1 MKICK
6 EWTLIV
12 DNLKI
17 IFMKGIMQQLCK
29 NKLRNWILL
38 NILMK
43 NNMQVIYKSQI
54 TIMNNLVLKTII
66 NNWVNFYH
74 LWQFQQKILK
84 TLKVQDLTLTITHL
98 AIRIK
103 NQSRMKQHVLPE
115 LNKNV
120 LNREK
125 LKDKGKL
132 TPNKCKKNLM
142 KNSKDKREL

>member
-17 IFMKGIMQQLCK
+17 IFMKDIMQQLCK

-38 NILMK
+38 NTLMK
-43 NNMQVIYKSQI
+43 NSMQVIYKSLI

-84 TLKVQDLTLTITHL
+84 TLKVLDLTLTTHL

-103 NQSRMKQHVLPE
+103 YQSRMKQHALLE

-142 KNSKDKREL
+142 KNSKDKRGL